1 MASTSSCRFHVPLSH
16 HDSGLSATDHLW
28 NVVEG
33 GGDGEENEAAATL
46 DNEDSAFYSIATY
59 GCTISTTTSTCSS
72 PDWAILASIGSM
84 FPDPDDNNAAARG
97 PLEAAEQNQAS
108 LIPDSK
114 SLEAHQALA
123 LLEEES
129 LARLYRRLE
138 TQRER
143 LREAFPEPLSIP
155 SDPPRW
161 RARERQRQRERRA
174 DEDSLRV
181 LAYWTARRER
191 VWEHDI
197 QGRACGPGAG
207 AEAGAGG
214 GGCSDAAS
222 LRRLEYWTERGGVAR
237 GARMGPQPWKRSRVR
252 TVGKEGSW

>member
-1 MASTSSCRFHVPLSH
+1 MASASIRRVHVPLSH
-16 HDSGLSATDHLW
+16 RDCGLSATDHLW

-33 GGDGEENEAAATL
+33 SGDDGEDGAAASL
-46 DNEDSAFYSIATY
+46 DDGDSAFYSVATD

-72 PDWAILASIGSM
+72 PDWAILASVGSM
-84 FPDPDDNNAAARG
+84 FPDPDDNNTAARG
-97 PLEAAEQNQAS
+97 PLDAAEQNQAS
-108 LIPDSK
+108 RTPDAK
-114 SLEAHQALA
+114 SLKARQALA
-123 LLEEES
+123 LLEEDS
-129 LARLYRRLE
+129 LARLYHRLE

-143 LREAFPEPLSIP
+143 LREAFPEPLAIP
-155 SDPPRW
+155 SDLPRW
-161 RARERQRQRERRA
+161 GARERQRQRERRA

-191 VWEHDI
+191 VWQHDI
-197 QGRACGPGAG
+197 QGRACGAGAG

-222 LRRLEYWTERGGVAR
+222 LRRLEYWTERVGVAR

-252 TVGKEGSW
+252 GVGKEGSW